1 MDKKNYT
8 WLFDLE
14 EFTMTKDVLNDYTGT
29 VRTTR
34 SYTMTDIAKE
44 IAAERT
50 EYREKTL
57 VNIGDL
63 IDEKI
68 RQLVCSGNTVITGSA
83 IFSPSLLG
91 VFLGNKGIV
100 DPEVNKCVVNVS
112 PSTEMRAE
120 VAKVKP
126 TFSGTVKSL
135 GGARI
140 SLVLDTT
147 TGKTDGTITPGG
159 TLDVTGSK
167 IRCLNAD
174 GTGIGNL
181 TLVNIADESVAATIT
196 VLAMNDPSRLMF
208 NVPATLAPGSYRLM
222 LETWFS
228 NNSTRLKQSRTLT
241 YPITLVV
248 KDDAEDDDRPVIE

>member
-1 MDKKNYT
+1 MDEKDYV

-29 VRTTR
+29 VKTLR
-34 SYTMTDIAKE
+34 SLGIPDIAKA

-57 VNIGDL
+57 ANICQL

-68 RQLVCSGNTVITGSA
+68 RQLVCQGNIVTTGSA
-83 IFSPSLLG
+83 VYSPSLLG
-91 VFLGNKGIV
+91 VFIGNKGIV
-100 DPEVNKCVVNVS
+100 DPAVNKCVVNIS
-112 PSTEMRAE
+112 PSGEMRAE

-126 TFSGTVKSL
+126 SFSGNVKNL

-147 TGKTDGTITPGG
+147 TGLTDGTITPGG
-159 TLDVTGSK
+159 TLDMTGAK

-181 TLVNIADESVAATIT
+181 TLINATDESVAATIT
-196 VLAMNDPSRLMF
+196 VLAMNDPSRIMF
-208 NVPATLAPGSYRLM
+208 NVPASLAEGSYRLT

-228 NNSTRLKQSRTLT
+228 NNSTLLKTSRILT

-248 KDDAEDDDRPVIE
+248 KGDDRPVIE